1 MFHNQGGIFLTTE
14 FHGLTVDQICEAI
27 DTLTPCMDDFVYVYD
42 LVNDFYYISKLAVK
56 RFCLPSNQFH
66 NVIENHAKFVYPAD
80 IPMLQQDLEELVAGK
95 KDFHDLLYRWISVDN
110 DPIWINCRGYVVR
123 HDSKP
128 LYMLGCINEIGARQK
143 ADNVSGL
150 LGVTSLKNSF
160 LAEQTTPPDGYLLR
174 LGIDNFKEINEK
186 LGTDYGDLILKRTA
200 ECITAC
206 LLPGQKLFRA
216 VADEY
221 LIVNF
226 SKRNTEEAIEQYK
239 RIRQTIDTFVK
250 ENNYEVIYTISG
262 GILKNEQLC
271 GSSFS
276 DAMKLSEFSLNEAKR
291 HGKNCCYIFCE
302 KDYEKFLRRR
312 LLSQLLK
319 RAVTHDFQ
327 GFEAYLQPLVDTDTN
342 TIYGAES
349 LMRFHTEEFGMVSP
363 GEFIPLLEE
372 SGLIIPVG
380 KWMLNEALCF
390 CHEIQKIIPDFKISI
405 NISYV
410 QVLKSNIIAEIL
422 NAVEYYHL
430 PPSTVIIELTESGLV
445 GSDQRI
451 TKLWARLKEKG
462 ICLALDDFG
471 TGYSNFQYLNE
482 LKPDII
488 KIDRTFTTKAIA
500 NDYEFK
506 LLSLMSNMAH
516 SLDLRICVEGVENPS
531 ELTRMKELL
540 PDYYQGYYFGRPC
553 PFQEFQE
560 NFVN

>member
-150 LGVTSLKNSF
+150 LGITSLKNSF

-516 SLDLRICVEGVENPS
+516 SLKLRICVEGVENPS

>member
-516 SLDLRICVEGVENPS
+516 SLKLRICVEGVENPS

>member
-1 MFHNQGGIFLTTE
+1 MTTE

-516 SLDLRICVEGVENPS
+516 SLKLRICVEGVENPS

>member
-1 MFHNQGGIFLTTE
+1 MTTE